1 MKRALKRLDTSKEPN
16 CLLCCGN
23 LFINFSQQEAS
34 KLLEKDQKTFD
45 DEINKL
51 HKELKAK
58 VNRLYDAEDK
68 PELKRYDLIPLSK
81 EEKQS
86 LFELVGKSS

>member
-1 MKRALKRLDTSKEPN
+1 MKRSDASKEPN

-23 LFINFSQQEAS
+23 LFINFSQQEAAII
-34 KLLEKDQKTFD
+34 LEKDQNTFD
-45 DEINKL
+45 HEINKL
-51 HKELKAK
+51 HKELKMK

-68 PELKRYDLIPLSK
+68 PELKRFDLIPISK

-86 LFELVGKSS
+86 LFELVGK